1 MTGVDLKVLI
11 AWLQVIT
18 QPAAIERAA
27 RMTTLLVV
35 LLVAYEAALITW
47 HLVPRAPTLPV
58 PAALNSSAGAA
69 KVTAPVAQR
78 TDLASLHLF
87 GRVDLEAP
95 PVEQQTEIAVTALRL
110 ELRGVLYSS
119 DPTFAR
125 AIIADES
132 HREDFYSVEKPLPGG
147 AVLKEIQPDRII
159 LERSGRLEI
168 LLLPKDQLDGEGG
181 SSVTGSTP
189 AVARG
194 RVSNSVNPDDSG
206 EGSMA
211 ASVSDSA
218 GMRQVRDQLLTDP
231 QSLMGLLQ
239 AQPETEA
246 GKIVGYKLGEAQD
259 PALLRR
265 FGLRHGDVV
274 TTVNGVQ
281 LDGPTRLPELLQM
294 LPNAA
299 EVRIEFK
306 RRGRPRSVVLNMSN

>member
-1 MTGVDLKVLI
+1 MSGFDLKVLI
-11 AWLQVIT
+11 AWLQILA

-27 RMTTLLVV
+27 RMTALLVV

-47 HLVPRAPTLPV
+47 HLVPRVPAQPV
-58 PAALNSSAGAA
+58 PVALNSSAGAA
-69 KVTAPVAQR
+69 KINTPVAQR
-78 TDLASLHLF
+78 ADLASLHLF
-87 GRVDLEAP
+87 GRADLEATP
-95 PVEQQTEIAVTALRL
+95 LEQQTEIAVTALRL

-119 DPTFAR
+119 DPSFAR

-132 HREDFYSVEKPLPGG
+132 HKEDFYSVEKPLPGG

-159 LERSGRLEI
+159 LERSGRLET
-168 LLLPKDQLDGEGG
+168 LLLPKDQLEGEAG
-181 SSVTGSTP
+181 SSVTGLSQ
-189 AVARG
+189 ANSRARLP
-194 RVSNSVNPDDSG
+194 SNLDDSG

-211 ASVSDSA
+211 SSVNDGA

-239 AQPETEA
+239 AQPETDA

-274 TTVNGVQ
+274 TAVNGVQ

>member
-1 MTGVDLKVLI
+1 MTGFDLKVLI
-11 AWLQVIT
+11 AWLQVLT

-27 RMTTLLVV
+27 RTTALLVV

-47 HLVPRAPTLPV
+47 HLVPRAPLQPV
-58 PAALNSSAGAA
+58 PVALNSSAGAA
-69 KVTAPVAQR
+69 KVGTPVVQR
-78 TDLASLHLF
+78 ADLASLHLF
-87 GRVDLEAP
+87 GRADLEAS
-95 PVEQQTEIAVTALRL
+95 PVDQPTEIAVTALRL

-119 DPTFAR
+119 DPSFAR

-132 HREDFYSVEKPLPGG
+132 HKEDFYSVEKPLPGG

-159 LERSGRLEI
+159 LERSGRLET
-168 LLLPKDQLDGEGG
+168 LLLPKDKLEGDG
-181 SSVTGSTP
+181 SSTITGLSP
-189 AVARG
+189 AGGRG
-194 RVSNSVNPDDSG
+194 RLPGSGNLDDSG

-211 ASVSDSA
+211 ALASDGA

-239 AQPETEA
+239 AQPETDA

-274 TTVNGVQ
+274 TSVNGVQ